1 MQCAN
6 PDCGKTRATGFFGRG
21 YKQEGYTHDGAWY
34 CNSACYQAS
43 MLRDYFMRKRAGR
56 EMRTITWPVT
66 SRSFG
71 AALVQ
76 LGKIEGYQLEQALE
90 EKSANGKQPLAH
102 YLLKKGLIKRKDVI
116 EALGKVHR
124 VPVVFLRESEI
135 DPETMDII
143 PAEVALLSGVLPLNF
158 NRRTNRLSLLMKDP
172 SDMTTIVT
180 LRRLLKCD
188 IQQFQ
193 GDPQEIDEYLAYYYG
208 SIGQAER
215 RADKRRAAMAPVAI
229 AN

>member
-6 PDCGKTRATGFFGRG
+6 PECGKTRATGFFGRG
-21 YKQEGYTHDGAWY
+21 YKQEGYTHEGSWY
-34 CNSACYQAS
+34 CDQACHRAT
-43 MLRDYFMRKRAGR
+43 MLHDYFMRKRTGR
-56 EMRTITWPVT
+56 EMHTISWPVT

-76 LGKIEGYQLEQALE
+76 MGKIEGYQLEQAIE

-124 VPVVFLRESEI
+124 VPVVFLRDRVIEQ
-135 DPETMDII
+135 ETMELI

-158 NRRTNRLSLLMKDP
+158 NRKTNRLSLLMKDP
-172 SDMTTIVT
+172 SDLTTIIT

-188 IQQFQ
+188 VQQFQ
-193 GDPQEIDEYLAYYYG
+193 GDPHEIDQYLAFYYG
-208 SIGQAER
+208 SVGQAER
-215 RADKRRAAMAPVAI
+215 RAEQRRENESRFAL